1 MEAYAIVE
9 TGGKQYRV
17 AAGDTLEI
25 EHLDVEAGQ
34 RVDAGAVLAVSD
46 GNALMIG
53 APTVP
58 GAKVVLSVVEHKRGP
73 KLINFKK
80 RRRKGYER
88 RVGHRQELTVVKVES
103 IA

>member
-17 AAGDTLEI
+17 ATGDTLEI
-25 EHLDVEAGQ
+25 ERLDVEAGQ
-34 RVDAGAVLAVSD
+34 CVDAGAVLAVSD
-46 GNALMIG
+46 GNALVIG
-53 APTVP
+53 TPTVP
-58 GAKVVLSVVEHKRGP
+58 DAKVSFSVVEHKRGP

>member
-1 MEAYAIVE
+1 
-9 TGGKQYRV
+9 
-17 AAGDTLEI
+17 
-25 EHLDVEAGQ
+25 
-34 RVDAGAVLAVSD
+34 LAVSD
-46 GNALMIG
+46 GNALVIG
-53 APTVP
+53 APTVA
-58 GAKVVLSVVEHKRGP
+58 GAKVVFSVVEHKRGP